1 MKTVNLNIGEII
13 SILDP
18 LNPNAYDKLQS
29 ALEEKVSKDIGE
41 EQWLKVWNSDDW
53 TVTLTLNYAEAAA

>member
-1 MKTVNLNIGEII
+1 MKTVNLSIEEII

-18 LNPNAYDKLQS
+18 LNQSAYDKLQS

-41 EQWLKVWNSDDW
+41 DQWLKVWNSDDW
-53 TVTLTLNYAEAAA
+53 TINLTLNYLEAE